1 MTTPGS
7 LSIDTRFGQYRIV
20 RLLGRGGMG
29 EVYEV
34 EHTTLERRYA
44 LKLLPPD
51 FAARPEAVGRF
62 RREAK
67 VMANLE
73 HPHIVRVDEFGQT
86 EGRYWLRMQL
96 VHGVEERSVDVE
108 RGHFCPQVGA
118 RDGGGQKFPR
128 SGGGCITL
136 GEYAAERNGRIEQ
149 GELAGILKQVLEAVA
164 YAHEKGVVHR
174 DLKPGN
180 ILLETDAVG
189 NVVAKVSDFGLARV
203 IGEELIRSQA
213 QMSVSRSMSLGGGAT
228 VGRGGSI
235 GDAKT
240 LDDEGTSTR
249 ALLGTWEY
257 MSPEQR
263 RGEEADARS
272 DIYALGL
279 MCFRLLTGEELG
291 LKMPSRL
298 VAGLSTEW
306 DTLLE

>member
-1 MTTPGS
+1 MTTPAS

-96 VHGVEERSVDVE
+96 VHGVEERSADVE

-118 RDGGGQKFPR
+118 RDGGGQKCPR
-128 SGGGCITL
+128 SGWHAWL
-136 GEYAAERNGRIEQ
+136 Y
-149 GELAGILKQVLEAVA
+149 
-164 YAHEKGVVHR
+164 
-174 DLKPGN
+174 
-180 ILLETDAVG
+180 
-189 NVVAKVSDFGLARV
+189 
-203 IGEELIRSQA
+203 
-213 QMSVSRSMSLGGGAT
+213 
-228 VGRGGSI
+228 
-235 GDAKT
+235 
-240 LDDEGTSTR
+240 
-249 ALLGTWEY
+249 
-257 MSPEQR
+257 
-263 RGEEADARS
+263 
-272 DIYALGL
+272 
-279 MCFRLLTGEELG
+279 
-291 LKMPSRL
+291 
-298 VAGLSTEW
+298 
-306 DTLLE
+306 